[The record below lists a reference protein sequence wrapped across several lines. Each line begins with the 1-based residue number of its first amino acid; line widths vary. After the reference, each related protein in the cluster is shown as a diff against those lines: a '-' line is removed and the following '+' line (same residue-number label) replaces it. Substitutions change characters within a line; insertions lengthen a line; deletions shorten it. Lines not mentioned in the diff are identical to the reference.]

1 MSSYNL
7 RTLILEQHSKEQTLR
22 IINLVNDNQKKFDQL
37 VELFLNDPDS
47 KIRQRAGWPLSYC
60 VEHKPGLIKPH
71 FKAIIK
77 NLRKKDLHDAEKRSI
92 VRLLQFTEIPESL
105 HGEIMDQC
113 FRFISN
119 PEESAA
125 VKAFSL
131 TILQKLTESYP
142 EIFPDLRL
150 IIEDR
155 WHYETPAFK
164 ARAKRSLK
172 KIIN

>member
-1 MSSYNL
+1 MSTANL
-7 RTLILEQHSKEQTLR
+7 RSLILEKHSKEQTNR
-22 IINLVNDNQKKFDQL
+22 ILLLVNENQKKFDEL
-37 VELFLNDPDS
+37 VNLFLNDPDR
-47 KIRQRAGWPLSYC
+47 KVRQRAGWPMSYC
-60 VEHKPGLIKPH
+60 VEQSPGLMRPH

-77 NLRKKDLHDAEKRSI
+77 NLRKNDLHDAEKRST

-105 HGEIMDQC
+105 QGEIMDQC

-131 TILQKLTESYP
+131 TILQKLTKSYP
-142 EIFPDLRL
+142 EIFPELRL

-155 WHYETPAFK
+155 WDYETPAFK
-164 ARAKRSLK
+164 ARAKSILK
-172 KIIN
+172 NSTN